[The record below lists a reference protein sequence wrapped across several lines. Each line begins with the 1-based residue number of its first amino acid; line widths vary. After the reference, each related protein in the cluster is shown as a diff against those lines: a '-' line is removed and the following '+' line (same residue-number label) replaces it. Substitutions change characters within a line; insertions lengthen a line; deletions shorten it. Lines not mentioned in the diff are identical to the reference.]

1 MIGKIVLWIILLA
14 IESVTYPTLYNMYLE
29 VTSDPMWY
37 SNNAFLRWDLVFATR
52 DGVQM
57 WAAFNVVL
65 LIIVIVIA
73 NNKSSMANASD
84 NEGAYGTARFMG
96 IDELNSLYPSYEIT
110 SDQKKHT
117 GLYRITKRFKTK
129 SEANRWKK
137 KK

>member
-1 MIGKIVLWIILLA
+1 MIGKIILWIVLLA

-29 VTSDPMWY
+29 LTSDPLWY
-37 SNNAFLRWDLVFATR
+37 PNNAFLRWDLVFATQ

-73 NNKSSMANASD
+73 NNKSSMADASD
-84 NEGAYGTARFMG
+84 NAGAYGTARFMG
-96 IDELNSLYPSYEIT
+96 IDELNSLYPSYDIT
-110 SDQKKHT
+110 ADQKKHT

-129 SEANRWKK
+129 AEADRWKK
-137 KK
+137 KR